1 MMYTNEEKAK
11 IYENLDK
18 IKDYLDGIRPNLR
31 KSVTV
36 DFGPMK
42 TYANFN
48 RENEY
53 HITVGKNELSGRTGG
68 LALDYDINGG
78 KESLTST
85 VYAQLDYAVA
95 LIQNWFNIK
104 ATVNTA
110 IQNQKQILSDIN
122 NFEI

>member
-1 MMYTNEEKAK
+1 MMYTNEERVIIHK
-11 IYENLDK
+11 NLDK
-18 IKDYLDGIRPNLR
+18 IKRYLDGIRHNLR
-31 KSVTV
+31 ETVTV

-48 RENEY
+48 REKAY

-78 KESLTST
+78 KGSLTST

-95 LIQNWFNIK
+95 LIQNWYTVK
-104 ATVNTA
+104 AVVNTA
-110 IQNQKQILSDIN
+110 IQNQKQMLSDIN